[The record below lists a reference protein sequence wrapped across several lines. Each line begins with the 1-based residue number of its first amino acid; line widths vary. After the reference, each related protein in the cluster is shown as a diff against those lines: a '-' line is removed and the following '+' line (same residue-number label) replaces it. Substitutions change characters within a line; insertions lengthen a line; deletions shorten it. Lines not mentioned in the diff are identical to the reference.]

1 MNCDKYRVQPGE
13 DVHFKVYDPSSR
25 DGMENKKAAKVQL
38 KKDIRT
44 MSELQYSLYAENRR
58 SLLIIL
64 QAMDA
69 AGKDSVIRHVM
80 SGVNPQGC
88 EVYSFKHPSAQELE
102 HDYIW
107 RHYIKLPDR
116 GRIGIFNRS
125 YYENVLISRVHPEL
139 LLKENLPNIQKLE
152 DVQEHFWKMRF
163 RQINHFE
170 QTITENGTTI
180 LKFFLHL
187 SKEEQKNRFL
197 ERINNPQKNWK
208 FSAADIEERQYWQ
221 EYMYAYEQAIQ
232 HTSSEYAPWYII
244 PADHKWFNRV
254 CIGNIIVSTL
264 QKMNLTLPEVS
275 LEEKNLLI
283 KAKKQLTIE

>member
-1 MNCDKYRVQPGE
+1 MNSDKFRVQTGE
-13 DVHFKVYDPSSR
+13 EFDLNAYNPSSR
-25 DGMENKKAAKVQL
+25 DGLENEKAAKVQL
-38 KKDIRT
+38 RKDIKE
-44 MSELQYSLYAENRR
+44 MSKLQYHLYAENRR

-64 QAMDA
+64 QVMDA
-69 AGKDSVIRHVM
+69 AGKDGIIRHVM

-88 EVYSFKHPSAQELE
+88 EVNSFKHPSDQELE

-125 YYENVLISRVHPEL
+125 YYENVLISRVHPNL
-139 LLKENLPNIQKLE
+139 LLRENLPDIRKVE
-152 DVQEHFWKMRF
+152 DVEEHFWKTRY

-170 QTITENGTTI
+170 RTIIENGTTI

-187 SKEEQKNRFL
+187 SKEEQKKRFL
-197 ERINNPQKNWK
+197 ERIDNPKKNWK
-208 FSAADIEERQYWQ
+208 FSAADIQERQYWQ
-221 EYMYAYEQAIQ
+221 DYMSAYEQAII

-244 PADHKWFNRV
+244 PADHKWFSRV

-264 QKMNLTLPEVS
+264 NKMDLKYPEVAH
-275 LEEKNLLI
+275 EEKKMLK
-283 KAKKQLTIE
+283 KAKKLLMNE